1 MDEQGGD
8 ENETGAELRC
18 FARVTF
24 PAFNQMSV
32 KLGTLGTRPAESVP
46 INISRGGLQTRTGA
60 TMFQGSEGDEILIRF
75 ADAEGRL
82 VPERALGRVRRVEK
96 SRGYFLISIEFSHPL
111 ESINF
116 A

>member
-8 ENETGAELRC
+8 ENETRAELRC

-24 PAFNQMSV
+24 PGFN
-32 KLGTLGTRPAESVP
+32 
-46 INISRGGLQTRTGA
+46 
-60 TMFQGSEGDEILIRF
+60 IRL

-82 VPERALGRVRRVEK
+82 VPDRALGRVRRVEK
-96 SRGYFLISIEFSHPL
+96 SRGCFLISIEFSHPL

-116 A
+116 P